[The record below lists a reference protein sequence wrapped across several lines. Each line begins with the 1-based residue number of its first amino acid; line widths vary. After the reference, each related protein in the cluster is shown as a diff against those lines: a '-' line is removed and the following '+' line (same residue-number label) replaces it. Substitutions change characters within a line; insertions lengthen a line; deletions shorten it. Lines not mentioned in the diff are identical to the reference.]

1 MTNLGTEFVA
11 PSYDTTQVLYGVA
24 YLFTAPYGTSTPSLD
39 NLGDSTQW
47 AASSWV
53 YNGATDQGVQNSF
66 TPNMSLIQIEE
77 TPIPVASLVSTAT
90 FQITLSLSEENLVNI
105 NLAYG
110 GGGTIQ
116 TFTSGAGQPAM
127 GQLNLSHNFA
137 TLACAILGQNNLGY
151 PRVYYVPKIQ
161 SAGTVTTNFRRAA
174 NARLYPITLNA
185 LCDLSQI
192 VIYDITGNATS

>member
-1 MTNLGTEFVA
+1 MPNLGTEFIA
-11 PSYDTTQVLYGVA
+11 PAYDTTQVLYGVG
-24 YLFTAPYGTSTPSLD
+24 YLFTAPFGTATPSLD
-39 NLGDSTQW
+39 NQGDATQW
-47 AASSWV
+47 ATSGWS

-90 FQITLSLSEENLVNI
+90 FQITTTMAQETLEVI

-110 GGGTIQ
+110 GGGTIT
-116 TFTSGAGQPAM
+116 TFTSGAAQPAM
-127 GQLNLSHNFA
+127 RTLKLSTNFA
-137 TLACAILGQNNLGY
+137 LLACAILGVNNLGF
-151 PRVYYVPKIQ
+151 PRIYIVPKIQ

-174 NARLYPITLNA
+174 NARLYPVTLNA

-192 VIYDITGNATS
+192 QINDMTGVATS

>member
-1 MTNLGTEFVA
+1 MANLGTEFIPPA
-11 PSYDTTQVLYGVA
+11 YDTTQVLFGNA
-24 YLFTAPYGTSTPSLD
+24 YLFTAPFGTATPSLD
-39 NLGDSTQW
+39 NMGDSTQW
-47 AASSWV
+47 AASGWT

-90 FQITLSLSEENLVNI
+90 FQITLSLAEENLSII

-110 GGGTIQ
+110 AGGTIQ
-116 TFTSGAGQPAM
+116 TFAAGAGQPVM
-127 GQLNLSHNFA
+127 QQLNLSTKFA
-137 TLACAILGQNNLGY
+137 LLAAAILGQNNLGF
-151 PRVYYVPKIQ
+151 PRIYYVPKIM

-192 VIYDITGNATS
+192 VIYDMQGNATS

>member
-1 MTNLGTEFVA
+1 VANLGTEFIPPA
-11 PSYDTTQVLYGVA
+11 YDTTQVLYGVA
-24 YLFTAPYGTSTPSLD
+24 YLFTAPYGTAPPSLD
-39 NLGDSTQW
+39 NYGDSTQW
-47 AASSWV
+47 ATSGWT
-53 YNGATDQGVQNSF
+53 YNGATDQGVQNAF

-90 FQITLSLSEENLVNI
+90 FQITTTLSEENLVNI

-110 GGGTIQ
+110 GGGTI
-116 TFTSGAGQPAM
+116 TPYAAGAGQPQM
-127 GQLNLSHNFA
+127 QVLKLSTNFA
-137 TLACAILGQNNLGY
+137 LLACALLGTNNLGY
-151 PRVYYVPKIQ
+151 PRVYYVPKIM

-192 VIYDITGNATS
+192 AISDFLANATS

>member
-1 MTNLGTEFVA
+1 VSNLGTEFIP
-11 PSYDTTQVLYGVA
+11 PSYDTTEVLYGVG
-24 YLFTAPYGTSTPSLD
+24 YLFTAPYGTAPPTYD
-39 NLGDSTQW
+39 NYGDSTQW
-47 AASSWV
+47 AAAGWSYV
-53 YNGATDQGVQNSF
+53 GATDQGVQNAF

-90 FQITLSLSEENLVNI
+90 FQITTSLSEENLNNI

-110 GGGTIQ
+110 GGGTI
-116 TFTSGAGQPAM
+116 TSYTSGAGQPQM
-127 GQLNLSHNFA
+127 QILNLSSQFGL
-137 TLACAILGQNNLGY
+137 LACAILGANNLGY
-151 PRVYYVPKIQ
+151 PRVYVVPKIQ

-192 VIYDITGNATS
+192 SIADILGVATS